1 MQTFLCVRVRVIE
14 FIKNYNN
21 NAALATA
28 GAPAAAANANATTES
43 AAAGVKAENLVSP
56 LKGEAVDL
64 SEVKDDVF
72 PQGPWAKGLLLS
84 LLKAYS
90 THQLPARS

>member
-1 MQTFLCVRVRVIE
+1 ME